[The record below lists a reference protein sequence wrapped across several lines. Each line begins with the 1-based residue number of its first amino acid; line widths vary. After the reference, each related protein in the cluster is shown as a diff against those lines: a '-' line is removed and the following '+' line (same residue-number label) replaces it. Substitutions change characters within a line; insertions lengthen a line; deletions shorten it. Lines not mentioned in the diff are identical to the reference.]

1 MVKSSS
7 GKVGLRS
14 FSVLNVGKHGGCKT
28 KFNAGRYLGRNPVS
42 AAKKA
47 FNNFCRQKKIRGVCT
62 LIVTVKETTQGSKNK
77 EFSYKLH
84 RKKLA
89 KPMVMLEGTKNE
101 FVIEYQLDA
110 KSVDTPSACK
120 KQGQSRGRMAKKT
133 KRKNR
138 PSANNVRK
146 MRRRNSMRK

>member
-101 FVIEYQLDA
+101 FVIEYQKMLNQLILHRHVRNKDNQEVEWQ
-110 KSVDTPSACK
+110 KRLK
-120 KQGQSRGRMAKKT
+120 EKT
-133 KRKNR
+133 DHQLI
-138 PSANNVRK
+138 
-146 MRRRNSMRK
+146 M